1 MAAAAVDTGRIAG
14 HLGLAESA
22 VQTITTDPTPE
33 LVASFLQ
40 ALIAKADEFD
50 EVYNAKLMLD
60 VELESAHRNAEER
73 CRNAK
78 ATADKALKD
87 VEEVRQ
93 KLREE
98 ETKRQDV
105 ENELQSLKSRGSDHD
120 SEITTLRDRIESLQ
134 SSNRANMALLESRNA
149 RDSELSDE
157 LAKQHQKNVQLN
169 KEITSLQ
176 TSLQAA
182 QAAASSAKYRE
193 DSVQQQLDLARRNSE
208 WFENELK
215 TKSEEALK
223 YRKEKGARIAELQR
237 QNEDAKSE
245 AEALKRSEQQLRD
258 RLDAAQAKAEEALT
272 KLQQQ
277 QEAFART
284 EESYKHEL
292 ESKQRLVDMAN
303 QLTNNHKA
311 RVQQLEGERENLNQ
325 KHVNDIK
332 RLQQQLEQEK
342 ENCRILEERVGQ
354 LEGEI
359 DELQVRMEQAP
370 PPASAPSAPSTP
382 RPNGSLTARAA
393 SPFATPGSVRSR
405 TAITA
410 TQAIEELYKVK
421 GQLAGEKRRNQ
432 QLAEEL
438 DNMIAVLEA
447 KTPEIEELQAE
458 TDALRAEI
466 TKMSQLS
473 EQSYE
478 ERDAAKKSARKA
490 ESALSTSKAEA
501 QILRSQLRDL
511 STQIQM
517 LVFNMH
523 AREKGLEQLTREETL
538 RLEQLARGE
547 VTENALSDMSD
558 TNQFI
563 TQKFVV
569 FKDIQEL
576 QEKNQELLRVTRDL
590 ADKME
595 NEEARAAKDQAA
607 HDSQLVDEL
616 KTQLANLMD
625 ERQSLRTT
633 TESFKTERDMFRRL
647 LQQKNTSG
655 ELDSILGSSAND
667 GQRLPLVSIEDEQ
680 GDGVSPQ
687 VALRD
692 LQAQFDS
699 YRDDAEAVRQSLRDQ
714 VDKVSGEK
722 NTLQAEVAKISSQL
736 TLATERYEMLHSN
749 FVALQTDNKELQ
761 KRSQVLSEGAA
772 KQDIRTQQVAEEL
785 IEARGLVESMR
796 NETAN
801 LKAEKKLWKD
811 IQDRLNQD
819 NESLV
824 QEKARLNGLLATHQ
838 SLQNERDISES
849 EARRKSQSRIDSLES
864 ELSDTKRKLSEES
877 EEGKKL
883 QLRKEFDAREAQKRI
898 DELSGNLSQIREE
911 HVAIKTSRDHLQ
923 ARVDELTI
931 ELRSAEE
938 RYGRLQPRPTPRP
951 GSFAAEATQPDHDNE
966 SEVRDLINEV
976 ADLKRDLELARA
988 HLENAKE
995 QAEQYKNLSEE
1006 NEKALSEFTDSQEQ
1020 FQQEIESTLQAKDAK
1035 IKELEQR
1042 VEDVSA
1048 ELANSNKEL
1057 STLRD
1062 AQGEVAR
1069 KFEDEKKILEEELE
1083 RLKAAA
1089 ERHSEAAKHHRDDMR
1104 LQQEITTG
1112 IQKDY
1117 EHELMKHAE
1126 AAQQAQQ
1133 LRAEYNQL
1141 KSQTATLR
1149 AEAESAKVTL
1159 TQSQGSW
1166 EDRRL
1171 HLEQEISELKARRED
1186 ANAQNKLLHQQLE
1199 SVTAQFSA
1207 LKQNRTSA
1215 TDNNADSSEAGA
1227 SSDNAIDGLRELNSY
1242 LQREKDILEVQYD
1255 LKVQESKRLQQQLTY
1270 SQSQLEETRL
1280 KLDQERRTSAES
1292 GQSSLA
1298 HKDLMEKINELNLYR
1313 ESSATLR
1320 NELTQSRAQIA
1331 EKTAKIEELE
1341 GRVQPLEAKIEEIE
1355 TQKSFLEEEIKQIQE
1370 DRDRWQKRTE
1380 GMFTKYGRVDPA
1392 EMDQLKQTIAE
1403 LETERNALKEAEAPL
1418 RSQLDE
1424 LQTVLDG
1431 ERSNW
1436 QNTRQKLTEQFK
1448 ERSKKLSG
1456 DKNEAIAEK
1465 NNVQAQ
1471 LDAAQSELER
1481 VKNELGASSTQGEQ
1495 VPQLQE
1501 QLNAA
1506 SSEVQRLQQ
1515 ELETASSQRSQY
1527 EQQILSFQQQVQRLQ
1542 HDAQANQSASAQPP
1556 AVNTDPSTSAS
1567 ADVAAQL
1574 EQNLANL
1581 RQELD
1586 NMTAQKQSATQ
1597 ELEGLRS
1604 ELQSAVAARDE
1615 AQQKANELAQQQ
1627 SQNTGSAQ
1635 ESAEPGEVT
1644 AQTVNNTLSDEERK
1658 ALEDKIAAAEAKA
1671 AECETKASECEAKM
1685 KAIEESQ
1692 AQTLKERSDKMRNA
1706 LNDKLRQDRQ
1716 KLEQEFQT
1724 RIDQEKIIWQA
1735 ERPAAPVAA
1744 SSQEQPVASTPV
1756 KKQDPEPTPN
1766 TPTVNSQLSD
1776 GEVRKLLATNPTAKS
1791 IFTANLKKK
1800 LEEHSAKAETALKA
1814 EYEAK
1819 ITTAREEGQTLA
1831 QKKSALQI
1839 NMRDNQVRTANAKL
1853 EVVSTAAAATPARP
1867 VGEVWEEA
1875 KVAKPAP
1882 APAAQPT
1889 PARAPANAQLSNT
1902 PRIASGSPAPAA
1914 APATNI
1920 ATPSKPPPA
1929 QVPATGPKPTTTAT
1943 TNIPQPGHKAAMT
1956 NAAEAQPTIPAVAN
1970 PFAASGNASSLPANP
1985 FANAAAANAAAAAAA
2000 STNAAAATQAQ
2011 PNQPTV
2017 RSGIPI
2023 PGRGGTAGRG
2033 RGTYQAPGHRVSSG
2047 GPNERGGFAG
2057 RGRGRGGHAQGGP
2070 LNPGANDFQPGTKR
2084 PRGDGEAGGGAKRAR
2099 GSH

>member
-22 VQTITTDPTPE
+22 VNTITTDPTPE

-40 ALIAKADEFD
+40 ALVAKADEFD
-50 EVYNAKLMLD
+50 EVYNAKLMLE

-87 VEEVRQ
+87 VEEIRQ
-93 KLREE
+93 KLHEE
-98 ETKRQDV
+98 ETKRQNV
-105 ENELQSLKSRGSDHD
+105 ENELQSLKSRESDHD

-182 QAAASSAKYRE
+182 QATASSAKYRE

-245 AEALKRSEQQLRD
+245 TDALKRSEQQLRD

-303 QLTNNHKA
+303 QLTNNHKT
-311 RVQQLEGERENLNQ
+311 RVQQLEGERESLNQ

-370 PPASAPSAPSTP
+370 QPASAPSAPSTP
-382 RPNGSLTARAA
+382 RPNGSLAVRAA

-490 ESALSTSKAEA
+490 ESALSTTKAEA
-501 QILRSQLRDL
+501 QILRNQLRDL

-538 RLEQLARGE
+538 RLEQLSRGE

-569 FKDIQEL
+569 FRDIQEL

-607 HDSQLVDEL
+607 HDSKLVDEL

-647 LQQKNTSG
+647 LQQKNGSG
-655 ELDSILGSSAND
+655 ELDSILGSPIND
-667 GQRLPLVSIEDEQ
+667 GQRHPLVSIEDEQ
-680 GDGVSPQ
+680 GDSVSPQ

-722 NTLQAEVAKISSQL
+722 NALQAEVAKISSQL

-849 EARRKSQSRIDSLES
+849 EARRKSQSRIESLES
-864 ELSDTKRKLSEES
+864 ELSDTKRKLSEEV

-911 HVAIKTSRDHLQ
+911 HVAVKTSRDHLQ

-951 GSFAAEATQPDHDNE
+951 GSFAAETTQPDHDNE
-966 SEVRDLINEV
+966 SEVRELINEV

-1020 FQQEIESTLQAKDAK
+1020 FQHEIETTLQAKDAK

-1057 STLRD
+1057 SALRD

-1083 RLKAAA
+1083 RLKATAD
-1089 ERHSEAAKHHRDDMR
+1089 RHSEAAKHHRDDMR

-1159 TQSQGSW
+1159 AQSQGSW
-1166 EDRRL
+1166 EDRRQ
-1171 HLEQEISELKARRED
+1171 HLEQEIAELKARRDD

-1207 LKQNRTSA
+1207 LKQNRTS
-1215 TDNNADSSEAGA
+1215 TIDNADSAEGGG

-1280 KLDQERRTSAES
+1280 KLDQERRTAAES

-1331 EKTAKIEELE
+1331 EKNAKIEELE
-1341 GRVQPLEAKIEEIE
+1341 GKVQPLEAKIEEIE
-1355 TQKSFLEEEIKQIQE
+1355 TQKGFLEEEIKQIQE

-1392 EMDQLKQTIAE
+1392 EMDQLKQTVTDLEAE
-1403 LETERNALKEAEAPL
+1403 RDALKEAEAPL

-1424 LQTVLDG
+1424 IQKTLDG

-1456 DKNEAIAEK
+1456 DKNEAIAER
-1465 NNVQAQ
+1465 NNIQAQ
-1471 LDAAQSELER
+1471 LDAVKSELEQ
-1481 VKNELGASSTQGEQ
+1481 VKNELGASSTQDEQ
-1495 VPQLQE
+1495 VRQLQE

-1506 SSEVQRLQQ
+1506 NNEVQRIQQ
-1515 ELETASSQRSQY
+1515 ELEASSSQKSQY
-1527 EQQILSFQQQVQRLQ
+1527 EQQISSFQQQVQRLQ
-1542 HDAQANQSASAQPP
+1542 QEAQANQSTPTQPSA
-1556 AVNTDPSTSAS
+1556 ANTDPSGSAS
-1567 ADVAAQL
+1567 ADVVAQL

-1581 RQELD
+1581 RNELE

-1597 ELEGLRS
+1597 ELESLRS
-1604 ELQSAVAARDE
+1604 ELQSAVSARDE
-1615 AQQKANELAQQQ
+1615 AQRKASELAQQQ
-1627 SQNTGSAQ
+1627 SQTADASQA
-1635 ESAEPGEVT
+1635 SAEPGGVA
-1644 AQTVNNTLSDEERK
+1644 AQTVHNALSDEERK
-1658 ALEDKIAAAEAKA
+1658 ALEDKIVAAEAKA
-1671 AECETKASECEAKM
+1671 AEYETKASECEAKM

-1692 AQTLKERSDKMRNA
+1692 NQTLKERSDKMKNA
-1706 LNDKLRQDRQ
+1706 LNDRLRQDRQ

-1724 RIDQEKIIWQA
+1724 RVDQEKIIWQA
-1735 ERPAAPVAA
+1735 EHQAAAP
-1744 SSQEQPVASTPV
+1744 SQEQPIASTPV
-1756 KKQDPEPTPN
+1756 KKQEPEPTSN
-1766 TPTVNSQLSD
+1766 TPTANAPLSD

-1800 LEEHSAKAETALKA
+1800 LEEHSAKAETTLKA

-1819 ITTAREEGQTLA
+1819 ISTAREEGQALA

-1839 NMRDNQVRTANAKL
+1839 NMRDNQVRAANAKL
-1853 EVVSTAAAATPARP
+1853 EVVSTAAANTPARP

-1889 PARAPANAQLSNT
+1889 PARAPANAQINNT
-1902 PRIASGSPAPAA
+1902 PRVASGSPAPAPA
-1914 APATNI
+1914 TAPANNS

-1929 QVPATGPKPTTTAT
+1929 PVPATGQKPVTAAASGIPQPPGQKAAAATTGEAPTTT
-1943 TNIPQPGHKAAMT
+1943 PAA
-1956 NAAEAQPTIPAVAN
+1956 AN

-1985 FANAAAANAAAAAAA
+1985 FANAAAAN
-2000 STNAAAATQAQ
+2000 TTAATTGQAQ

-2017 RSGIPI
+2017 RSGIPV
-2023 PGRGGTAGRG
+2023 PGRGGGAGRGG
-2033 RGTYQAPGHRVSSG
+2033 RGTYQTPGQRVSTG

-2057 RGRGRGGHAQGGP
+2057 RGRGRGGHQQGGA

>member
-1 MAAAAVDTGRIAG
+1 MAAAVVDTGRIAG
-14 HLGLAESA
+14 HLGLAEAA
-22 VQTITTDPTPE
+22 VQNITTDPTPE

-40 ALIAKADEFD
+40 ALVAKADEFD
-50 EVYNAKLMLD
+50 EIYNAKLMLD

-87 VEEVRQ
+87 VEEIRQ
-93 KLREE
+93 KLHEE
-98 ETKRQDV
+98 ETKRQNV

-134 SSNRANMALLESRNA
+134 SSNRANMALLESRNT

-223 YRKEKGARIAELQR
+223 YRKEKGTRIAELQR
-237 QNEDAKSE
+237 QNDDAKSE
-245 AEALKRSEQQLRD
+245 TEALKRSEQQLRD

-277 QEAFART
+277 QESFART

-325 KHVNDIK
+325 KHVNDIR

-501 QILRSQLRDL
+501 QILRNQLRDL

-523 AREKGLEQLTREETL
+523 AREKGLEQLTREESL
-538 RLEQLARGE
+538 RLEQLSRGE

-563 TQKFVV
+563 SQKFVV

-590 ADKME
+590 AEKME

-607 HDSQLVDEL
+607 HDSKLVDEL
-616 KTQLANLMD
+616 KTQLANVID

-655 ELDSILGSSAND
+655 ELDSILGSSLND
-667 GQRLPLVSIEDEQ
+667 GQRPPLVSIEDDR

-736 TLATERYEMLHSN
+736 SLATERYEMLHSN
-749 FVALQTDNKELQ
+749 FVALQTENKELQ

-819 NESLV
+819 NEGLV

-849 EARRKSQSRIDSLES
+849 EARRKSQSRIDSLET
-864 ELSDTKRKLSEES
+864 ELSDTKRKLSEEV

-898 DELSGNLSQIREE
+898 DELSGNLSQIRED
-911 HVAIKTSRDHLQ
+911 HVAVKTSRDHLQ

-951 GSFAAEATQPDHDNE
+951 GSLTAEPAHADQDNE

-976 ADLKRDLELARA
+976 ADLKRDLELAKA

-995 QAEQYKNLSEE
+995 QAEQYKSLSEE
-1006 NEKALSEFTDSQEQ
+1006 NERALSDFTESQEQ
-1020 FQQEIESTLQAKDAK
+1020 FQQEIESTLEAKDAK
-1035 IKELEQR
+1035 IKELQQR
-1042 VEDVSA
+1042 AEDVST
-1048 ELANSNKEL
+1048 ELNSSNKEL
-1057 STLRD
+1057 SSLRD
-1062 AQGEVAR
+1062 SQGEVAR
-1069 KFEDEKKILEEELE
+1069 KFEDEKRILEEELD

-1117 EHELMKHAE
+1117 EHELVKHAE

-1133 LRAEYNQL
+1133 LRGEYNQL

-1159 TQSQGSW
+1159 AQSQGSW
-1166 EDRRL
+1166 EDRRQ
-1171 HLEQEISELKARRED
+1171 HLEQEIAELKARRDD

-1207 LKQNRTSA
+1207 LKQNRTS
-1215 TDNNADSSEAGA
+1215 TTENNADSSDTGA

-1320 NELTQSRAQIA
+1320 NELTQSRTQLA
-1331 EKTAKIEELE
+1331 EKNAKIEELE
-1341 GRVQPLEAKIEEIE
+1341 GKVQPLEAKIEEIE
-1355 TQKSFLEEEIKQIQE
+1355 TQKGFLEEEIKQIQE

-1392 EMDQLKQTIAE
+1392 EMDQLKQTIAD
-1403 LETERNALKEAEAPL
+1403 LETERDTLREAEAPL
-1418 RSQLDE
+1418 KSQLDE
-1424 LQTVLDG
+1424 LQKTLDG

-1436 QNTRQKLTEQFK
+1436 QTTRQKLTEQFK

-1465 NNVQAQ
+1465 NNIQAQ
-1471 LDAAQSELER
+1471 LDAAKNELEQA
-1481 VKNELGASSTQGEQ
+1481 KNELGASSTQGDQ

-1501 QLNAA
+1501 QLA
-1506 SSEVQRLQQ
+1506 STSGEVQRLQQ
-1515 ELETASSQRSQY
+1515 ELEASTAQRSQY
-1527 EQQILSFQQQVQRLQ
+1527 EQQIQSFQQQVQRLEQ
-1542 HDAQANQSASAQPP
+1542 EALSNQTPAQIP
-1556 AVNTDPSTSAS
+1556 AVNTNTSAS
-1567 ADVAAQL
+1567 ASSEVVAQL
-1574 EQNLANL
+1574 EQQLAAV
-1581 RQELD
+1581 RHELEG
-1586 NMTAQKQSATQ
+1586 MSAQKQSATQ
-1597 ELEGLRS
+1597 ELESLRS
-1604 ELQSAVAARDE
+1604 ELQSTVLARDE
-1615 AQQKANELAQQQ
+1615 AQRKADELSQQQ
-1627 SQNTGSAQ
+1627 NQSSDPTQA
-1635 ESAEPGEVT
+1635 SAEPGEVT
-1644 AQTVNNTLSDEERK
+1644 AQTTNNALSDEARK

-1671 AECETKASECEAKM
+1671 AEYEAKTSECEAKM
-1685 KAIEESQ
+1685 KAIEDSQ

-1724 RIDQEKIIWQA
+1724 RIDQEKVIWQA
-1735 ERPAAPVAA
+1735 ENPASAPSQDQPVAA
-1744 SSQEQPVASTPV
+1744 TPV

-1766 TPTVNSQLSD
+1766 TPNVNAQLSD

-1800 LEEHSAKAETALKA
+1800 LEEHSAKAEAALKA
-1814 EYEAK
+1814 EYESK

-1839 NMRDNQVRTANAKL
+1839 NMRDNQVRAANAKI
-1853 EVVSTAAAATPARP
+1853 EVVSTAATKTPARP

-1875 KVAKPAP
+1875 KKPAP
-1882 APAAQPT
+1882 T
-1889 PARAPANAQLSNT
+1889 V
-1902 PRIASGSPAPAA
+1902 AS
-1914 APATNI
+1914 
-1920 ATPSKPPPA
+1920 
-1929 QVPATGPKPTTTAT
+1929 
-1943 TNIPQPGHKAAMT
+1943 NIPQPGQATTAVAAGEPQT
-1956 NAAEAQPTIPAVAN
+1956 NVAPAAAAAN
-1970 PFAASGNASSLPANP
+1970 PFAASGNPSSLPSNP
-1985 FANAAAANAAAAAAA
+1985 FANAGNANAAGANAGA
-2000 STNAAAATQAQ
+2000 SGQ
-2011 PNQPTV
+2011 PQNQPAV
-2017 RSGIPI
+2017 RSSIPI

-2033 RGTYQAPGHRVSSG
+2033 RGTYQAPGQRMSSG
-2047 GPNERGGFAG
+2047 GPNERGGFGG
-2057 RGRGRGGHAQGGP
+2057 RGRGRGGHGPGG
-2070 LNPGANDFQPGTKR
+2070 LNAGAADFQPGTKR

>member
-22 VQTITTDPTPE
+22 VNTITTDPTPE

-40 ALIAKADEFD
+40 ALVAKADEFD
-50 EVYNAKLMLD
+50 EVYNAKLMLE

-87 VEEVRQ
+87 VEEIRQ
-93 KLREE
+93 KLHEE
-98 ETKRQDV
+98 ETKRQNV

-193 DSVQQQLDLARRNSE
+193 DSVQQQLDLARRNGE

-245 AEALKRSEQQLRD
+245 TEALKRSEQQLRD
-258 RLDAAQAKAEEALT
+258 RLDAARAKAEEALT

-303 QLTNNHKA
+303 QLTNNHKT
-311 RVQQLEGERENLNQ
+311 RVQQLEGERESLNQ

-370 PPASAPSAPSTP
+370 QPASAPSAPSTP
-382 RPNGSLTARAA
+382 RPNGSLAVRAA

-438 DNMIAVLEA
+438 DNMISVLEA

-490 ESALSTSKAEA
+490 ESALSTTRRRPRSSATSSATSAPRSKCLCSTCTPA
-501 QILRSQLRDL
+501 RRVL
-511 STQIQM
+511 SS
-517 LVFNMH
+517 LPERKPSGSNSC
-523 AREKGLEQLTREETL
+523 LE
-538 RLEQLARGE
+538 
-547 VTENALSDMSD
+547 
-558 TNQFI
+558 
-563 TQKFVV
+563 
-569 FKDIQEL
+569 EL

-607 HDSQLVDEL
+607 HDSKLVDEL
-616 KTQLANLMD
+616 KTQLANLVD

-647 LQQKNTSG
+647 LQQKNVSG
-655 ELDSILGSSAND
+655 ELDSILGSPIND
-667 GQRLPLVSIEDEQ
+667 GQRHPLVSIEDEQ
-680 GDGVSPQ
+680 GDSVSPQ

-722 NTLQAEVAKISSQL
+722 NALQAEVAKISSQL

-849 EARRKSQSRIDSLES
+849 EARRKSQSRIESLES
-864 ELSDTKRKLSEES
+864 ELSDTKRKLSEEV

-911 HVAIKTSRDHLQ
+911 HVAVKTSRDHLQ

-951 GSFAAEATQPDHDNE
+951 GSFAAETTQPDHDNE
-966 SEVRDLINEV
+966 SEVRELINEV

-1020 FQQEIESTLQAKDAK
+1020 FQHEIETTLQAKDAK

-1057 STLRD
+1057 SALRD

-1083 RLKAAA
+1083 RLKATA

-1112 IQKDY
+1112 IQRDY

-1159 TQSQGSW
+1159 AQSQGSW
-1166 EDRRL
+1166 EDRRQ
-1171 HLEQEISELKARRED
+1171 HLEQEIAELKARRDD

-1207 LKQNRTSA
+1207 LKQNRTS
-1215 TDNNADSSEAGA
+1215 TIDNADSPEGGG

-1280 KLDQERRTSAES
+1280 KLDQERRTAAES

-1331 EKTAKIEELE
+1331 EKNAKIEELE
-1341 GRVQPLEAKIEEIE
+1341 GKVQPLEAKIEEIE
-1355 TQKSFLEEEIKQIQE
+1355 TQKGFLEEEIKQIQE

-1392 EMDQLKQTIAE
+1392 EMDQLKQTVTDLEAE
-1403 LETERNALKEAEAPL
+1403 RDALKEAEAPL

-1424 LQTVLDG
+1424 IQKALDG

-1456 DKNEAIAEK
+1456 DKNEAIAER
-1465 NNVQAQ
+1465 NNIQAQ
-1471 LDAAQSELER
+1471 LDAVKSELEQ
-1481 VKNELGASSTQGEQ
+1481 VKNELGASSTQDEQ
-1495 VPQLQE
+1495 VRQLQE

-1506 SSEVQRLQQ
+1506 NNEVQRIQQ
-1515 ELETASSQRSQY
+1515 ELEASSSQKSQY
-1527 EQQILSFQQQVQRLQ
+1527 EQQISSFQQQVQRLQ
-1542 HDAQANQSASAQPP
+1542 LEAQASQSTPTQPSA
-1556 AVNTDPSTSAS
+1556 ANTDPSGSAS
-1567 ADVAAQL
+1567 ADVVAQL

-1581 RQELD
+1581 RNELE

-1597 ELEGLRS
+1597 ELESLRS
-1604 ELQSAVAARDE
+1604 ELQSAVSARDE
-1615 AQQKANELAQQQ
+1615 AQKKASELAQRQ
-1627 SQNTGSAQ
+1627 SETADASQASV
-1635 ESAEPGEVT
+1635 ESGGVT
-1644 AQTVNNTLSDEERK
+1644 AQTVHNTLSDEERK
-1658 ALEDKIAAAEAKA
+1658 ALEDKIVAAEAKA
-1671 AECETKASECEAKM
+1671 SEYETKASECEAKM

-1692 AQTLKERSDKMRNA
+1692 NQTLKERSDKMKNA
-1706 LNDKLRQDRQ
+1706 LNDRLRQDRQ

-1724 RIDQEKIIWQA
+1724 RVDQEKIIWQA
-1735 ERPAAPVAA
+1735 EHPAAAP
-1744 SSQEQPVASTPV
+1744 SQEQPIASTPV
-1756 KKQDPEPTPN
+1756 KKQEPEPPSN
-1766 TPTVNSQLSD
+1766 TPTANAPLSD

-1800 LEEHSAKAETALKA
+1800 LEEHSAKAETTLKA
-1814 EYEAK
+1814 EYESK
-1819 ITTAREEGQTLA
+1819 ISTAREEGQALA

-1839 NMRDNQVRTANAKL
+1839 NMRDNQVRAANAKL
-1853 EVVSTAAAATPARP
+1853 EVVSTAAANTPARP

-1889 PARAPANAQLSNT
+1889 PARAPANAQINNT
-1902 PRIASGSPAPAA
+1902 PRVASGSPAPA
-1914 APATNI
+1914 PATAPTNNSGKSKSSQLSSASTYSAI

-1929 QVPATGPKPTTTAT
+1929 QVTATGQKPVTAAASGIPQPPGQKAAVATTGEAPTTT
-1943 TNIPQPGHKAAMT
+1943 PAA
-1956 NAAEAQPTIPAVAN
+1956 AN
-1970 PFAASGNASSLPANP
+1970 PFAASGTPPVCPRTRSPMLLQQTQQRRQQQGRLSQINLRSEVESQSPVAAVLPDEEAVARIKHPANVCRLVVRTSEGDFP
-1985 FANAAAANAAAAAAA
+1985 AEVAAAADT
-2000 STNAAAATQAQ
+2000 S
-2011 PNQPTV
+2011 
-2017 RSGIPI
+2017 RE
-2023 PGRGGTAGRG
+2023 
-2033 RGTYQAPGHRVSSG
+2033 AP
-2047 GPNERGGFAG
+2047 
-2057 RGRGRGGHAQGGP
+2057 
-2070 LNPGANDFQPGTKR
+2070 
-2084 PRGDGEAGGGAKRAR
+2084 
-2099 GSH
+2099 

>member
-22 VQTITTDPTPE
+22 VNTITTDPTPE

-40 ALIAKADEFD
+40 ALVAKADEFD
-50 EVYNAKLMLD
+50 EVYNAKLMLE

-87 VEEVRQ
+87 VEEIRQ
-93 KLREE
+93 KLHEE
-98 ETKRQDV
+98 ETKRQNV
-105 ENELQSLKSRGSDHD
+105 ENELQSLKSRESDHD

-182 QAAASSAKYRE
+182 QATASSAKYRE

-245 AEALKRSEQQLRD
+245 TDALKRSEQQLRD

-303 QLTNNHKA
+303 QLTNNHKT
-311 RVQQLEGERENLNQ
+311 RVQQLEGERESLNQ

-370 PPASAPSAPSTP
+370 QPASAPSAPSTP
-382 RPNGSLTARAA
+382 RPNGSLAVRAA

-490 ESALSTSKAEA
+490 ESALSTTKAEA
-501 QILRSQLRDL
+501 QILRNQLRDL

-538 RLEQLARGE
+538 RLEQLSRGE

-569 FKDIQEL
+569 FRDIQEL

-607 HDSQLVDEL
+607 HDSKLVDEL

-647 LQQKNTSG
+647 LQQKNGSG
-655 ELDSILGSSAND
+655 ELDSILGSPIND
-667 GQRLPLVSIEDEQ
+667 GQRHPLVSIEDEQ
-680 GDGVSPQ
+680 GDSVSPQ

-722 NTLQAEVAKISSQL
+722 NALQAEVAKISSQL

-849 EARRKSQSRIDSLES
+849 EARRKSQSRIESLES
-864 ELSDTKRKLSEES
+864 ELSDTKRKLSEEV

-911 HVAIKTSRDHLQ
+911 HVAVKTSRDHLQ

-951 GSFAAEATQPDHDNE
+951 GSFAAETTQPDHDNE
-966 SEVRDLINEV
+966 SEVRELINEV

-1020 FQQEIESTLQAKDAK
+1020 FQHEIETTLQAKDAK

-1057 STLRD
+1057 SALRD
-1062 AQGEVAR
+1062 AQGE
-1069 KFEDEKKILEEELE
+1069 
-1083 RLKAAA
+1083 
-1089 ERHSEAAKHHRDDMR
+1089 
-1104 LQQEITTG
+1104 QEITTG

-1159 TQSQGSW
+1159 AQSQGSW
-1166 EDRRL
+1166 EDRRQ
-1171 HLEQEISELKARRED
+1171 HLEQEIAELKARRDD

-1207 LKQNRTSA
+1207 LKQNRTS
-1215 TDNNADSSEAGA
+1215 TIDNADSAEGGG

-1280 KLDQERRTSAES
+1280 KLDQERRTAAES

-1331 EKTAKIEELE
+1331 EKNAKIEELE
-1341 GRVQPLEAKIEEIE
+1341 GKVQPLEAKIEEIE
-1355 TQKSFLEEEIKQIQE
+1355 TQKGFLEEEIKQIQE

-1392 EMDQLKQTIAE
+1392 EMDQLKQTVTDLEAE
-1403 LETERNALKEAEAPL
+1403 RDALKEAEAPL

-1424 LQTVLDG
+1424 IQKTLDG

-1456 DKNEAIAEK
+1456 DKNEAIAER
-1465 NNVQAQ
+1465 NNIQAQ
-1471 LDAAQSELER
+1471 LDAVKSELEQ
-1481 VKNELGASSTQGEQ
+1481 VKNELGASSTQDEQ
-1495 VPQLQE
+1495 VRQLQE

-1506 SSEVQRLQQ
+1506 NNEVQRIQQ
-1515 ELETASSQRSQY
+1515 ELEASSSQKSQY
-1527 EQQILSFQQQVQRLQ
+1527 EQQISSFQQQVQLLQ
-1542 HDAQANQSASAQPP
+1542 QEAQANQSTPTQPSA
-1556 AVNTDPSTSAS
+1556 ANTDPSGSAS
-1567 ADVAAQL
+1567 ADVVAQL

-1581 RQELD
+1581 RNELE

-1597 ELEGLRS
+1597 ELESLRS
-1604 ELQSAVAARDE
+1604 ELQSAVLARDE
-1615 AQQKANELAQQQ
+1615 AQRKASELAQQQ
-1627 SQNTGSAQ
+1627 SQTADASQA
-1635 ESAEPGEVT
+1635 SAEPGGVA
-1644 AQTVNNTLSDEERK
+1644 AQTVHNALSDEERK
-1658 ALEDKIAAAEAKA
+1658 ALEDKIVAAEAKA
-1671 AECETKASECEAKM
+1671 AEYETKASECEAKM

-1692 AQTLKERSDKMRNA
+1692 NQTLKERSDKMKNA
-1706 LNDKLRQDRQ
+1706 LNDRLRQDRQ

-1724 RIDQEKIIWQA
+1724 RVDQEKIIWQA
-1735 ERPAAPVAA
+1735 EHQAAAP
-1744 SSQEQPVASTPV
+1744 SQEQPIASTPV
-1756 KKQDPEPTPN
+1756 KKQEPEPTSN
-1766 TPTVNSQLSD
+1766 TPTANAPLSD

-1800 LEEHSAKAETALKA
+1800 LEEHSAKAETTLKA
-1814 EYEAK
+1814 EYESK
-1819 ITTAREEGQTLA
+1819 ISTAREEGQALA

-1839 NMRDNQVRTANAKL
+1839 NMRDNQVRAANAKL
-1853 EVVSTAAAATPARP
+1853 EVVSTAAANTPARP

-1889 PARAPANAQLSNT
+1889 PARAPANAQINNT
-1902 PRIASGSPAPAA
+1902 PRVASGSPAPAPA
-1914 APATNI
+1914 TAPANSS

-1929 QVPATGPKPTTTAT
+1929 PVPATGQKPVTAAASGIPQPPGQKAAAATTGEAPTTT
-1943 TNIPQPGHKAAMT
+1943 PAA
-1956 NAAEAQPTIPAVAN
+1956 AN

-1985 FANAAAANAAAAAAA
+1985 FANAAAAN
-2000 STNAAAATQAQ
+2000 TTAAT
-2011 PNQPTV
+2011 T
-2017 RSGIPI
+2017 
-2023 PGRGGTAGRG
+2023 
-2033 RGTYQAPGHRVSSG
+2033 
-2047 GPNERGGFAG
+2047 GGFAG
-2057 RGRGRGGHAQGGP
+2057 RGRGRGGHQQGGA